1 MRVVAGRLKGRKL
14 TAPDGDHIRPTSDR
28 SRQALF
34 NMLCHEG
41 PIHAGTAGPSLVG
54 GRFLDVC
61 CGTGANGIEAL
72 SRGAASVVFLDSD
85 VSWAKRNLTG
95 VDLARLGSAVEW
107 VQGDARTPPRPRQPA
122 NIIFLDPPYHQ
133 DLVAPILNGL
143 LKAGWFAPAAL
154 VVVESALD
162 EQWNGPAE
170 LHPVDNRQHGKSRL
184 TFLRRAD

>member
-14 TAPDGDHIRPTSDR
+14 LAPEGDRIRPTSDR

-34 NMLCHEG
+34 NMLCHDG

-85 VSWAKRNLTG
+85 LSWARRNLAG
-95 VDLARLGSAVEW
+95 IDLARLGSNVEW
-107 VQGDARTPPRPRQPA
+107 VQGDARTPPRPHQPA
-122 NIIFLDPPYHQ
+122 DIIFLDPPYRQ
-133 DLVAPILNGL
+133 DLVAPMLGGL
-143 LKAGWFAPAAL
+143 QTAGWLTPNTL

-162 EQWNGPAE
+162 ELWNCPAE
-170 LHPVDNRQHGKSRL
+170 LRPVDNRQHGKSRL
-184 TFLRRAD
+184 TFLRGAN

>member
-1 MRVVAGRLKGRKL
+1 MRVVAGKLKGRKL
-14 TAPDGDHIRPTSDR
+14 LAPDGDRIRPTSDR

-34 NMLCHEG
+34 NMLCHDG
-41 PIHAGTAGPSLVG
+41 PIHAGTPGPSLVG

-85 VSWAKRNLTG
+85 LTWARRNLAG
-95 VDLARLGSAVEW
+95 VDLARLGGTVEW
-107 VQGDARTPPRPRQPA
+107 VQGDARTPPRPHRPA
-122 NIIFLDPPYHQ
+122 DVIFLDPPYHQ
-133 DLVAPILNGL
+133 DLVGPILAGL
-143 LKAGWFAPAAL
+143 AKAGWLAPACL
-154 VVVESALD
+154 VAVETALD

-184 TFLRRAD
+184 SFWRKAS